1 MKNAFKNQHIV
12 SVSEIVWIGIQN
24 KYICFI
30 FTIKPAQMGLLVT
43 KKPQKTHFIVCFVV
57 GFFTANP
64 ALTPQKWP
72 CFR

>member
-43 KKPQKTHFIVCFVV
+43 KKPPKNPLYCVFC
-57 GFFTANP
+57 GWFFYG
-64 ALTPQKWP
+64 QP
-72 CFR
+72 CPYPPKMAVL